1 MLVDMSGSHVG
12 YGPLSSLNVWTVVV
26 SAGHGERFGADKSVA
41 SLGGKTVLE
50 HSVAAAQTVGTVVVV
65 TAADRCQAVE
75 HLLEGF
81 EKVAAVV
88 AGGATRSASV
98 RAGLAAVPTSAE
110 ILLVHDGARPL
121 ASPALFA
128 AVVEAVRQG
137 ADAVVPGLTATD
149 SLRWRQGGALDRQQV
164 VIVQTPQGFSAQAL
178 RQAHKE
184 QGETTDDASLVE
196 AHGGQVEVV
205 AGETGNIK
213 VTHVEDLAIL
223 NHHLKLRNTDA

>member
-1 MLVDMSGSHVG
+1 MLVDMSGSHAG
-12 YGPLSSLNVWTVVV
+12 YGPLSSLDVWTVVV
-26 SAGHGERFGADKSVA
+26 SAGQGERFGADKSVA
-41 SLGGKTVLE
+41 SLGDKTVLE
-50 HSVAAAQTVGTVVVV
+50 HSVDAAQTVGAVVVV

-75 HLLEGF
+75 DLLEDV

-88 AGGATRSASV
+88 AGGATRAASV
-98 RAGLAAVPTSAE
+98 RAGLAAVPATAE
-110 ILLVHDGARPL
+110 VLLVHDGARPL

-137 ADAVVPGLTATD
+137 ADAVIPGLAATD
-149 SLRWRQGGALDRQQV
+149 SLRWSQGGVLDRNQV
-164 VIVQTPQGFSAQAL
+164 VIVQTPQGFSAEAL
-178 RQAHKE
+178 RRAHQG
-184 QGETTDDASLVE
+184 QGEATDDASLVE
-196 AHGGQVEVV
+196 THGGQVEVV